1 MLITKTAMVKWNQ
14 SNKTWYESKG
24 HIFTKWKDE
33 FEVKIEDLSKGSKS
47 LVTIK
52 CDCEHCKSPYLTP
65 MMYKDYIRSVFEDG
79 KYYCRRCLDDIKA
92 IKLGKKIK
100 VGNEIVLVN
109 KPKITNK
116 TGKNKIPHKKRFLEI
131 LGVDDYDSIRNYL
144 FNEYVI
150 NIKSAKKISDE
161 IKIPEKTIVRLIH
174 RYNIP
179 INKPSDY
186 DLGMKGKKHTEE
198 TRQKMR
204 DSSPDYRPW
213 MIGKTWTDERREK
226 ILKTRKEIGFLVG
239 SNHWNW
245 KGGLSY
251 LHDIIRNRDEYKQWR
266 FNVMERDNFT
276 CQFTGEKR
284 NLQVHHLFELA
295 DIVQEARDIFGDIS
309 DDNRED
315 MLQYILS
322 KHTLDIG
329 VTVNKDYHMSV
340 IHDKKDRSKRQKTYH
355 YKNKNI
361 KEVV

>member
-1 MLITKTAMVKWNQ
+1 MGLITKTVMVKWNVR
-14 SNKTWYESKG
+14 NKQWYESKEY
-24 HIFTKWKDE
+24 IFTKWKDE
-33 FEVKIEDLSKGSKS
+33 FEVKVEDLTSGSTS
-47 LVTIK
+47 YVDVK
-52 CDCEHCKSPYLTP
+52 CDCEYCKSPYLKP

-79 KYYCRRCLDDIKA
+79 RYCCRKCLDDIKA

-186 DLGMKGKKHTEE
+186 DLGMKGKNHSEE

-204 DSSPDYRPW
+204 DNSPKYRPW
-213 MIGKTWTDERREK
+213 MIGKIWTDERREK
-226 ILKTRKEIGFLVG
+226 TLRTRKETEFLIGNKNG
-239 SNHWNW
+239 NW
-245 KGGLSY
+245 KGGVSY
-251 LHDIIRNRDEYKQWR
+251 IHNIIRCRDEYKQWR

-276 CQFTGEKR
+276 CQFIGGKR
-284 NLQVHHLFELA
+284 NLQVHHLWELA
-295 DIVQEARDIFGDIS
+295 DIVQEARDKLGDIN
-309 DDNRED
+309 DNREEII
-315 MLQYILS
+315 QYVLS

-329 VTVNKDYHMSV
+329 ITVNKDYHSNV
-340 IHDKKDRSKRQKTYH
+340 IHDNKDRSKRQKTYR
-355 YKNKNI
+355 YKNKNK